1 MLSQFHDGARQSR
14 LLDRKAARRRR
25 GLDGRQRRCD
35 QDCGHTP
42 LAFMRLTCRPHL
54 GFDMGWAWS
63 GSFSAWGVE
72 VKDTGLLVVLR
83 VALCGPVWSLL
94 GMLVFE
100 LVALER
106 RITVVTNAKAPV
118 TIGGHEPG
126 LAGGGWNAPITGD
139 KAPYTGR
146 S

>member
-1 MLSQFHDGARQSR
+1 MPSQCRSIISANFSYGASR
-14 LLDRKAARRRR
+14 
-25 GLDGRQRRCD
+25 C
-35 QDCGHTP
+35 H
-42 LAFMRLTCRPHL
+42 F
-54 GFDMGWAWS
+54 AWFATSIPAGACS
-63 GSFSAWGVE
+63 GSFSAWGAE

-118 TIGGHEPG
+118 AIGGHEPG

-139 KAPYTGR
+139 KAPYRGR

>member
-1 MLSQFHDGARQSR
+1 M
-14 LLDRKAARRRR
+14 
-25 GLDGRQRRCD
+25 
-35 QDCGHTP
+35 
-42 LAFMRLTCRPHL
+42 
-54 GFDMGWAWS
+54 
-63 GSFSAWGVE
+63 E

-94 GMLVFE
+94 GVLVFE
-100 LVALER
+100 LVALVR

-118 TIGGHEPG
+118 AIGGHEPG

-139 KAPYTGR
+139 KAPYRGR